1 MNPAMMAAVS
11 KIDINLII
19 KTIIVIIAFV
29 FGITYLR
36 KYLRKKKSQSLIKDL
51 DKDVNISKLTYPISY
66 YAVWATDLLNAM
78 KGVGTNEQAIYDVFK
93 KLQSKDD
100 VLQLITAFGVEDGE
114 TLTQWIIGELG
125 DDEKATLNRLLNDKD
140 INYQI

>member
-66 YAVWATDLLNAM
+66 YAIWTTDLLNAM
-78 KGVGTNEQAIYDVFK
+78 KGIGTNEQAIYDVFK

-125 DDEKATLNRLLNDKD
+125 DDEKATLNRLLNDKN